1 MTDKPNVD
9 PILVSVIAN
18 RLDAI
23 TKEIGMTMLR
33 TSRSPIFS
41 EARDFVT
48 AIFDHKLRWV
58 AQTGYIP
65 VIAGT
70 TSFSQK
76 AIAQAFEGEIYEG
89 DVFVLNDVY
98 SGNNQPPDFAVTK
111 PVFWKGELRF
121 WAMAK
126 GHHADSGGGG
136 VAGYNPE
143 AKDIW
148 EDCLR
153 IPPAKLYDRGKYNK
167 QIWNFILYNMRV
179 PFLVEGDLHCQVG
192 AATVGE
198 RALLAL
204 LDKYGPETLEA
215 AIDEWLAASEAHM
228 RRELRQIPNGA
239 YSAERKIDHDG
250 VDKDKM
256 VTIRLNVVVEDE
268 DITFD
273 FTGSDPQV
281 RGFINSPYPNTVSSS
296 YLALFSCLDP
306 DLRMNDGSTKPVKVV
321 APEGSVVN
329 CLPPVPTSA
338 DTVPTCETIC
348 EAGWLALSQ
357 AIPGQVQ
364 APWARWCAPASAG
377 INPRLGRPFAEIHFM
392 SKGGGGATEGFDG
405 WDHVGTVVCLGGL
418 RSPDPELHE
427 LVTPYRISKYEY
439 WPDSAG
445 PGRWRGGMGVK
456 YRWACLADGIP
467 FANFGSGMRDE
478 TAPLGIMGGKGAPK
492 SVGFIQRPDGTVVE
506 TDANTFYAMNS
517 GDEWEIWNSGGGG
530 FGNPLE
536 RPPER
541 VLDDVLDELVSIE
554 AARRDYGVAIDPQTM
569 TINWEETKKLR
580 GL

>member
-1 MTDKPNVD
+1 MTDKGKID

-41 EARDFVT
+41 EARDFVS
-48 AIFDHKLRWV
+48 AVFDHKLRWV

-70 TSFSQK
+70 TTFSQR

-89 DVFVLNDVY
+89 DVFVLNDPY
-98 SGNNQPPDFAVTK
+98 SGNNQPPDVTVTK
-111 PVFWKGELRF
+111 PVFWNGELKF
-121 WAMAK
+121 WSMAK

-167 QIWNFILYNMRV
+167 QIWSFILNNMRI
-179 PFLVEGDLHCQVG
+179 PFLVEGDLHCQIG

-228 RRELRQIPNGA
+228 RREIRKIPNGK
-239 YSAERKIDHDG
+239 YYAERKIDHDG
-250 VDKDKM
+250 IDKDKM
-256 VTIRLNVVVEDE
+256 ITIRLNVIVEDE

-281 RGFINSPYPNTVSSS
+281 KGFVNSPYPNTVSSS

-306 DLRMNDGSTKPVKVV
+306 DLKMNDGSTRPVKVV
-321 APEGSVVN
+321 APEGSVTN
-329 CLPPVPTSA
+329 CLPPAPVSA

-348 EAGWLALSQ
+348 EAGWLALAQ
-357 AIPGQVQ
+357 AIPSQVQ

-427 LVTPYRISKYEY
+427 LVNPYRVLRYEY

-445 PGRWRGGMGVK
+445 PGKWRGGMGIR
-456 YRWACLADGIP
+456 YRWTCLADGIP

-478 TAPLGIMGGKGAPK
+478 TAPVGVRGGKGAPK
-492 SVGFIQRPDGTVVE
+492 SEGVIQRADGSIVE
-506 TDANTFYAMNS
+506 TDTNTFYFMNS

-530 FGNPLE
+530 FGDPFE
-536 RPPER
+536 RPVER
-541 VLDDVLDELVSIE
+541 VLDDVIDELVSVE
-554 AARRDYGVAIDPQTM
+554 AAQRDYGVAINPATM
-569 TINWEETKKLR
+569 EVNWEETKKIR
-580 GL
+580 GR

>member
-1 MTDKPNVD
+1 MAEKGRID

-23 TKEIGMTMLR
+23 TKEIGTTMLR

-48 AIFDHKLRWV
+48 AIFDHKLRWI

-70 TSFSQK
+70 TSFSQR
-76 AIAQAFEGEIYEG
+76 AIAAAFEGDINEG
-89 DVFVLNDVY
+89 DVFVLNDPY
-98 SGNNQPPDFAVTK
+98 SGNNQPPDITVTK
-111 PVFWKGELRF
+111 PVFWKGELKF

-126 GHHADSGGGG
+126 GHHADAGGGG
-136 VAGYNPE
+136 VAGYNPQ

-153 IPPAKLYDRGKYNK
+153 IPPAKLYDRGKPNQQVWK
-167 QIWNFILYNMRV
+167 FILYNVRI

-204 LDKYGPETLEA
+204 LDKYGSDTLEA

-228 RRELRQIPNGA
+228 RRELRKIPNGV
-239 YSAERKIDHDG
+239 YYAERKIDHDG
-250 VDKDKM
+250 IDKERM
-256 VTIRLNVVVEDE
+256 VTIRLNVIVEDE
-268 DITFD
+268 EITFD
-273 FTGSDPQV
+273 FTGSDQQV
-281 RGFINSPYPNTVSSS
+281 KGFVNSPYPNTVSSA

-306 DLRMNDGSTKPVKVV
+306 DLKMNDGSTRPIKVI
-321 APEGSVVN
+321 APEGTVTN
-329 CLPPVPTSA
+329 CLLPAPVSL
-338 DTVPTCETIC
+338 DTVTTCETIC
-348 EAGWLALSQ
+348 EAGWLALAQ
-357 AIPGQVQ
+357 AIPSQVQ
-364 APWARWCAPASAG
+364 APWARWAAPASAG
-377 INPRLGRPFAEIHFM
+377 INPRTGRPFAEIHFM

-427 LVTPYRISKYEY
+427 LVNPFLVLKYEY

-445 PGRWRGGMGVK
+445 PGRWRGGMGVQ
-456 YRWACLADGIP
+456 YRWRCLADGIP

-478 TAPLGIMGGKGAPK
+478 TAPVGILGGKGAPR
-492 SVGFIQRPDGTVVE
+492 SAGLIQRADGTVVE
-506 TDANTFYAMNS
+506 TDVNTFYVMNA

-530 FGNPLE
+530 FGNPKE
-536 RPPER
+536 RPVER
-541 VLDDVLDELVSIE
+541 VHADVLDGLVSVE
-554 AARRDYGVAIDPQTM
+554 AARRDYGVVIDPDTLEV
-569 TINWEETKKLR
+569 NWEETRKLR
-580 GL
+580 